1 MRPVSA
7 GVGRCRR
14 QGAGGGAGSSR
25 LAVSQAAHAPP
36 RSTAGWWPEQ
46 QASVLGSGGL
56 GLRWRCGRG
65 RGPQRPLSS
74 PCPAPCGGR
83 PALRPREHAC
93 GLLPA
98 RTAGLLATPALETLG
113 GRWPLDGD
121 LCTHSP
127 WGWSPA
133 RSSWGRSSVHNE
145 GRVHF
150 SWKRPAGFL
159 LILFFSFAALN
170 VCGIAMLTDTET
182 FTAYC

>member
-7 GVGRCRR
+7 GVGGRELVAVRAPPASQCLRPR
-14 QGAGGGAGSSR
+14 MRHRAAPRAGGPSSR
-25 LAVSQAAHAPP
+25 RAFWALEA
-36 RSTAGWWPEQ
+36 
-46 QASVLGSGGL
+46 L

-98 RTAGLLATPALETLG
+98 PMAGLLATPALETLG
-113 GRWPLDGD
+113 GRWPLDPD
-121 LCTHSP
+121 LRRHSP

-133 RSSWGRSSVHNE
+133 RSSWGHSSAHNE
-145 GRVHF
+145 GHVHF

-159 LILFFSFAALN
+159 FIPFFL
-170 VCGIAMLTDTET
+170 LQL
-182 FTAYC
+182 

>member
-1 MRPVSA
+1 MAVRAPPASQCLRPRMR
-7 GVGRCRR
+7 RR
-14 QGAGGGAGSSR
+14 AASRAGGPSSR
-25 LAVSQAAHAPP
+25 PAFWAL
-36 RSTAGWWPEQ
+36 E
-46 QASVLGSGGL
+46 AS

-98 RTAGLLATPALETLG
+98 PTAGLLATPALETFG
-113 GRWPLDGD
+113 GRWPLDPD
-121 LCTHSP
+121 LCRYSP

-133 RSSWGRSSVHNE
+133 RSSWGHSSAHNE
-145 GRVHF
+145 GHVHF

-159 LILFFSFAALN
+159 FILFFL
-170 VCGIAMLTDTET
+170 LQL
-182 FTAYC
+182 